1 MLPIRPIRPVA
12 PDQSTRPAPA
22 GGFVPT
28 VVAAACVV
36 LALLPLLAQADTGNV
51 TRARIDMQ
59 YGVEHGSYQDRIDGR
74 TALTQLPWLL
84 RYQQGRMTLQAQL
97 AWVSWRRRDTTDAAA
112 AASGEL
118 NAASGWGDA
127 WYKASWELQEV
138 DIDRTGYDLT
148 LKVKGANGDAG
159 RSLGSGRRD
168 VALQVEAMRGWGR
181 TTVFGHAGLRGAGSA
196 SRVGASSSAAAADT
210 GTAQGTRRRAYGE
223 IGLQHPGPAGWVS
236 GAFYDYQQP
245 AGSLGPL
252 SELTAFTALTT
263 GATRWELH
271 AARGFNQASARFQV
285 GLSVRN
291 RF

>member
-1 MLPIRPIRPVA
+1 M
-12 PDQSTRPAPA
+12 TRRHPAPSA
-22 GGFVPT
+22 RHTRACGLTRTLTAACAALLLLP
-28 VVAAACVV
+28 AAAR
-36 LALLPLLAQADTGNV
+36 ADGADRGRV
-51 TRARIDMQ
+51 DMQ

-74 TALTQLPWLL
+74 TQLTQLPWLL

-97 AWVSWRRRDTTDAAA
+97 AWVSWRRADTANATAL
-112 AASGEL
+112 ASTTGQL

-148 LKVKGANGDAG
+148 LKAKGANGDAT

-181 TTVFGHAGLRGAGSA
+181 STLFGHAGLRGSGSA
-196 SRVGASSSAAAADT
+196 SRIGASSAATAAET
-210 GTAQGTRRRAYGE
+210 TSTSGTRRRAYAE
-223 IGLQHPGPAGWVS
+223 IGLQRPGPAGWVS
-236 GAFYDYQQP
+236 GAFYDVQQP
-245 AGSLGPL
+245 SGSLGPL

-271 AARGFNQASARFQV
+271 AARGFTQASARFQL
-285 GLSVRN
+285 GLSIRH
-291 RF
+291 RY